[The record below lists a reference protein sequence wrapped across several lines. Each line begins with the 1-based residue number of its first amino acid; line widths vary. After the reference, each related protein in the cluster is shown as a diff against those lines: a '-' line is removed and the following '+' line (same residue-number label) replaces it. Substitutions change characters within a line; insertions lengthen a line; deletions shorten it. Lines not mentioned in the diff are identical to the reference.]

1 MNILITGAT
10 GFIGTNLALK
20 LANQDHTVHALY
32 RSKEKAKRIE
42 HKNIKLF
49 KGDITDVESLK
60 IAMQGCEQVYH
71 IAAFTEVWAKD
82 NQFIYNLNVTAT
94 ENVLKLAL
102 ELGIKKLAF
111 TSTAGVF
118 GPSLNGQITENSE
131 RSMDYFLEYERTK
144 DIAEEKVKEYVK
156 KGLNAVIVNPTRV
169 YGPGL
174 LSKSNSVTIMIK
186 GFSEGKW
193 RVIPGNGKS
202 ICNYVFNNNILFV
215 KSKCFC
221 KIYAD

>member
-71 IAAFTEVWAKD
+71 IAAFTEV
-82 NQFIYNLNVTAT
+82 
-94 ENVLKLAL
+94 
-102 ELGIKKLAF
+102 
-111 TSTAGVF
+111 
-118 GPSLNGQITENSE
+118 
-131 RSMDYFLEYERTK
+131 
-144 DIAEEKVKEYVK
+144 
-156 KGLNAVIVNPTRV
+156 
-169 YGPGL
+169 
-174 LSKSNSVTIMIK
+174 
-186 GFSEGKW
+186 
-193 RVIPGNGKS
+193 
-202 ICNYVFNNNILFV
+202 
-215 KSKCFC
+215 
-221 KIYAD
+221 